1 MKAAGTQMPPVAVLM
16 SPGMKNRFAQV
27 MVGLAVWFAGGAY
40 AAAPK
45 VEAEGVSPVPIREEA
60 LREHTVLLLGDS
72 LIATSF
78 GEHLESRL
86 DSHPLIRCKRRAKTS
101 SGLARPDFFDWME
114 EGQREVVRHNP
125 EVVVVILGGND
136 GQPLLERKGRGGVS
150 WGKPEWEPAYR
161 QRVESFLQVLAA
173 PGRRVLWLA
182 LPPTGLPR
190 FERKLEL
197 IRRIQREAL
206 AGRED
211 TVHFDTSPLFTD
223 AKGKPLREA
232 RVQGFRKPRALKMED
247 GVHFT
252 LAGGHYFANK
262 VYPEVLDLLGLG
274 EEPQKGT
281 VATVQD

>member
-1 MKAAGTQMPPVAVLM
+1 MGTQTGPVAVLM
-16 SPGMKNRFAQV
+16 YSGMKNRLAQV
-27 MVGLAVWFAGGAY
+27 MVGLALWFAGAAY
-40 AAAPK
+40 AAKPRS
-45 VEAEGVSPVPIREEA
+45 EAEGVSPLPMREDSS
-60 LREHTVLLLGDS
+60 RQHSVLLLGDS

-78 GEHLESRL
+78 GQHLESRL
-86 DSHPLIRCKRRAKTS
+86 DSHPLIQCKRRAKTS

-114 EGQREVVRHNP
+114 EGQREVERHKP

-136 GQPLLERKGRGGVS
+136 GQGLLERKGKGGVS
-150 WGKPEWEPAYR
+150 WGGPEWEPAYR
-161 QRVESFLQVLAA
+161 QRVEDFLRVIAA

-197 IRRIQREAL
+197 IRRVQREVI

-211 TVHFDTSPLFTD
+211 TVHFDTGPLFTD
-223 AKGKPLREA
+223 ASGKPLKEA
-232 RVQGFRKPRALKMED
+232 RVQGFRKPRALKMDD

-274 EEPQKGT
+274 EAPERGT
-281 VATVQD
+281 VAAAQE

>member
-1 MKAAGTQMPPVAVLM
+1 MP
-16 SPGMKNRFAQV
+16 
-27 MVGLAVWFAGGAY
+27 
-40 AAAPK
+40 AAA
-45 VEAEGVSPVPIREEA
+45 SSQ
-60 LREHTVLLLGDS
+60 HSVLLLGDS

-86 DSHPLIRCKRRAKTS
+86 DSHPLIQCKRRAKTS

-114 EGQREVVRHNP
+114 EGRREVERHNP

-161 QRVESFLQVLAA
+161 QRVESFLQVIAA

-197 IRRIQREAL
+197 IRRVQREVI

-211 TVHFDTSPLFTD
+211 TVHFDTGPLFTGAD
-223 AKGKPLREA
+223 GKPLKVA
-232 RVQGFRKPRALKMED
+232 RVEGFRKPRALKMED

-262 VYPEVLDLLGLG
+262 VYPEVLGLLGLG
-274 EEPQKGT
+274 EESPKDS
-281 VATVQD
+281 VATAQE

>member
-1 MKAAGTQMPPVAVLM
+1 VGTQTGSVAILM
-16 SPGMKNRFAQV
+16 YPGMKNRLAQV
-27 MVGLAVWFAGGAY
+27 VVGLAVWFAGGAY

-45 VEAEGVSPVPIREEA
+45 TEAGGMPPIPMQEVASRP
-60 LREHTVLLLGDS
+60 HKVLLLGDS

-86 DSHPLIRCKRRAKTS
+86 DSHPLIQCKRRAKTS

-114 EGQREVVRHNP
+114 EGQREVERHKP

-136 GQPLLERKGRGGVS
+136 GQPLLERQGKRGVS

-161 QRVESFLQVLAA
+161 RRVEDFLRVIAA

-197 IRRIQREAL
+197 IRRVQREVI

-211 TVHFDTSPLFTD
+211 TVHFDTGPLFTD
-223 AKGKPLREA
+223 ASGKPLREA

-262 VYPEVLDLLGLG
+262 VYPEVLELLGLG
-274 EEPQKGT
+274 EALERGT
-281 VATVQD
+281 VAAAQE